1 MGSQEKMD
9 VQAIVDAMH
18 GRFEQ
23 YKDIANTEVEI
34 RLGRKNGTFFDTNV
48 GVETFNRL
56 MESLR
61 QYDGWESH
69 VASTADV
76 YYNDEYGVR
85 ISVDGETG
93 QQVMV
98 QKVAVLKEDFT
109 HTGAPLDVRF
119 AISTETPVIG
129 QYEMNRKKIKQRVSF
144 VRKGLSID
152 MTMSRGDA
160 SDPDTEDDVSYQVE
174 LEIINPSSVDCVEQ
188 FYNHVWKVNDL
199 LKILQ

>member
-1 MGSQEKMD
+1 
-9 VQAIVDAMH
+9 
-18 GRFEQ
+18 
-23 YKDIANTEVEI
+23 
-34 RLGRKNGTFFDTNV
+34 
-48 GVETFNRL
+48 
-56 MESLR
+56 
-61 QYDGWESH
+61 
-69 VASTADV
+69 
-76 YYNDEYGVR
+76 
-85 ISVDGETG
+85 
-93 QQVMV
+93 MV

>member
-1 MGSQEKMD
+1 MESQQKMD

-18 GRFEQ
+18 ARFDQ

-48 GVETFNRL
+48 GAETLNRL
-56 MESLR
+56 MDSLR

-69 VASTADV
+69 VASTVDV
-76 YYNDEYGVR
+76 YYNDEYAVR

-93 QQVMV
+93 RQDVV

-109 HTGAPLDVRF
+109 CAGAPLDVRF
-119 AISTETPVIG
+119 AISTETPVTG

-160 SDPDTEDDVSYQVE
+160 SDPDAEEDISYQVE
-174 LEIINPSSVDCVEQ
+174 LEIINQSSVHCVEQ